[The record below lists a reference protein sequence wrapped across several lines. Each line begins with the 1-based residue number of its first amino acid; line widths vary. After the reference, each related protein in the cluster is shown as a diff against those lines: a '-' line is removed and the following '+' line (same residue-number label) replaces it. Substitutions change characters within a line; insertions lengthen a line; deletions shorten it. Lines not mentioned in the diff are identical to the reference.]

1 MVNANAPLLRRGA
14 FHAHMVRYAS
24 KYSCNDLF
32 SVGYIKSQLDDDVA
46 LAEALGTN
54 WTCVQTYTGDNL
66 NVTRYDTIGW
76 AMMTTFDI
84 TNLEGWRQKLRTA
97 QLTTG
102 HGIWAYYVV
111 SAPAR
116 RRRRAAARTRDRS
129 CRTPNDRRR
138 AATGWSWPSSSWRSA
153 ILARRAACAVEKGGS
168 VPTRRRPRHAL
179 SFLLVSR

>member
-1 MVNANAPLLRRGA
+1 
-14 FHAHMVRYAS
+14 MVRYAS

-116 RRRRAAARTRDRS
+116 RRRRAAAHTRDRVAR
-129 CRTPNDRRR
+129 RTIDAQRRLFLAVVVTIGDPRPPRR
-138 AATGWSWPSSSWRSA
+138 AR
-153 ILARRAACAVEKGGS
+153 AVEKEGS